1 MVQLDISENDFIHE
15 EEILRNPHS
24 VKSWLRYIEHK
35 QEERDFNALNMVFE
49 RALKQLPGSYK
60 LWYKYLRERR
70 RQCKGKPIT
79 HAAYEEANNAHERAL
94 VFMHKMPRVWIDY
107 GEFLMRQE
115 FVTRTRRTFDRALR
129 ALPGEFS

>member
-1 MVQLDISENDFIHE
+1 MVQIDITENDFIHE

-35 QEERDFNALNMVFE
+35 QEDGEMEPLNMVFE

-70 RQCKGKPIT
+70 RQCKGKFYVHYKKSVNYNCGLIIV
-79 HAAYEEANNAHERAL
+79 H
-94 VFMHKMPRVWIDY
+94 
-107 GEFLMRQE
+107 
-115 FVTRTRRTFDRALR
+115 
-129 ALPGEFS
+129 

>member
-1 MVQLDISENDFIHE
+1 MVQLNITEADFIHE

-35 QEERDFNALNMVFE
+35 QEDGDFGALNMIYE

-70 RQCKGKPIT
+70 RQCKARDGHLSKIFRILIGILIEDIQPIFSSDSK
-79 HAAYEEANNAHERAL
+79 L
-94 VFMHKMPRVWIDY
+94 F
-107 GEFLMRQE
+107 
-115 FVTRTRRTFDRALR
+115 FD
-129 ALPGEFS
+129 SICNI